1 MTILR
6 QVRVER
12 YFSTLIAFIVVAT
25 TVYVGYGRADA
36 APGTGAPASGTISGR
51 VFRDFA
57 IDGIFEAGVD
67 GLEAGIEVRAYD
79 DAGNE
84 VGPATT
90 DTDGEYSINLAGLE
104 ETSTDQYRVEF
115 TIPSDASYLR
125 NGYLGDDNAGPV
137 QFASAYATDVDF
149 AVHNPAQFCDN
160 NPELAVNCWVNG
172 DPNGGGNAE
181 DFDALVT
188 IPWNG
193 FGTTA
198 DLNQPTNPAH
208 IAFNNQ
214 IGTTWGMA
222 YQRATDTL
230 FVGAAQR
237 RHSGFGPG
245 GTGAIYRINPDGSG
259 YSQFLDLNALGGV
272 STGADPHTGLPVN
285 AWDAANPA
293 SVASHD
299 PASFDA
305 VGKIALGD
313 IDISEDDQTLWAVN
327 LNDRTLLEIPIGLDG
342 VVPPPGHIKS
352 HDIAAGAPACTN
364 GQFRPFA
371 LSVRDGQIFVGGVCS
386 GETGGTVNDVVA
398 HVLTHDPNG
407 ADGNFTTHYSLPMN
421 YRTSAARAGTECAV
435 DLTDI
440 GGTFTGCSWEP
451 WRADWSDGGFP
462 EGPNGPNLYVAPQ
475 PMLTDIE
482 IDADGSLVLGFADRF
497 GMQSGFNNYQTDTG
511 DFNTYMGATA
521 GDLVRVCNVNGSLT
535 FPCRPDG
542 TEFYSGDNAPD
553 PSFVPFNVHPE
564 SAWGGTSMLF
574 REGEVAISMADPLN
588 VWSGGIGWMDKS
600 TGLISEHDTG
610 VRRYEVFAG
619 YDQANPSNPN
629 INGIGKAT
637 GLGDLEIICDAAPLE
652 IGDRVWFDRNG
663 NGRQDPSEP
672 ALPGVGVR
680 LLDENDV
687 EIGASVTNSSGVY
700 SFNSLIIPE
709 LISNANFSIVFDE
722 STADVSGIDGLAD
735 VSILEPTTQNA
746 AGTEMQH
753 DSNIDAA
760 RTLTFTTGAPGANDY
775 SLDAGFRGGLQ
786 IGNLVWFDLDNN
798 GDADDDE
805 PVIAGLTLNLF
816 REDGAAGFDGT
827 EALVESQTTDT
838 EGFYSFRNLI
848 DGETY
853 YVAIPEDQ
861 SGGVIEIDG
870 QALDALTL
878 LSSTGTATNPI
889 DNNDDGTPFGDFLA
903 VTNAI
908 VVSDDPA
915 SEPTDETDTPPDP
928 DTDSEEAIFVKTD
941 HQVDDDDSNLTFDL
955 GFIQNGRVGNLVWL
969 DGKSGEP
976 GFNNGIADPA
986 ESDYG
991 LGGVTVELY
1000 SNDGAVNTFVTD
1012 TTTDDDGRYWFSNLE
1027 PGTYVIAI
1035 PAGQT
1040 GQTLEGET
1048 IDIDDLFVSSPA
1060 ASDADEGFDDLN
1072 DGTVDTGNGFASV
1085 SSPFDIDFTDSPSDE
1100 QGDFEDTTE
1109 DAAEVSANTATSFVV
1124 DEFSDLTVDFS
1135 FVEQPTFSI
1144 GNLVWIDDDDGIAE
1158 DGEPGIENVAVELW
1172 ADGGTEA
1179 YDTTTTDDEGHFLF
1193 EGLPAG
1199 DFFVVVPGGQTG
1211 QLVDGNPIDL
1221 TDLPVGSDTDLT
1233 PNNDEDND
1241 NNGAV
1246 GVAASHLEDVATEL
1260 ISVGEPDPFEPSEP
1274 TDETLRS
1281 DDPTDDDNSSVDDTS
1296 NLSVDIAFV
1305 MPLRVGNIV
1314 WLDNGGGAPGDATY
1328 NPADE
1333 NDGEAD
1339 ATERGIPGVLVQ
1351 LMDDDDVVVA
1361 EAVTDEGG
1369 RYVFD
1374 ELLTGTFRVGIPTN
1388 QTPVIDLDLTPD
1400 PAALFELLSSQGQ
1413 SATPEASDD
1422 DDDGEP
1428 YPGFASLSAQFELD
1442 FGAEAED
1449 EQGNF
1454 NSTVDDEAEADVNDD
1469 FPWLP
1474 DGNSNLEIDFGF
1486 APTPMFV
1493 IGNLLWED
1501 FDNDGIADNG
1511 EPGIS
1516 GALVQLLDG
1525 DGVVIAET
1533 TTDEDGHYRFVNIE
1547 EGTYS
1552 VSVPAD
1558 QQPTL
1563 GPVLGLDPDALD
1575 GLEISDTVVADPDD
1589 PASID
1594 NDHNGVDSNGDATSG
1609 PISVGEGDSHS
1620 EPTGESLRSDDPAS
1634 DELNTDR
1641 GDRTDLTVDFGFWRG
1656 LRLGNQV
1663 WLDGV
1668 QGEDGYD
1675 NGIMES
1681 TEAGIG
1687 GVTVELWIDNDDDGD
1702 AEPDGDDGV
1711 NPEMETITDDE
1722 GNYWFEHLD
1731 EDVAYFVVIPSVPDG
1746 FSSTG
1751 QSGDPVTS
1759 DNDDDGAPNGGNAAV
1774 SDVVTLTAGGTS
1786 TDEADSNPAEDA
1798 EAEANTVLVET
1809 VPDAN
1814 SELLVDFGF
1823 IEVPVFRLG
1832 NQVWNDLD
1840 ADGLADS
1847 DESGIA
1853 GVLVQLTA
1861 NDGTVIAE
1869 TATDE
1874 NGMYSFDNLAAGQ
1887 YMVVI
1892 PASQTPALG
1901 AVEGLVAAALDG
1913 FVSSA
1918 TEEADP
1924 NDDVDNNDNGVLV
1937 DDVWKTANIL
1947 LGPDP
1952 VAPPFG
1958 AEPTNEV
1965 NPFTAVDD
1973 DPDQGEEGSYPDD
1986 FSNFTV
1992 DFGFTKLTLGNQI
2005 WSDVDADGVVDPD
2018 EPGINGVVVQ
2028 LFKVDPGTGELS
2040 FVESTVTVP
2049 TADGDGFYVFDGLEE
2064 GAEYVVQVPA
2074 SEFAEGGPL
2083 DGLFSS
2089 PDPDPVVDPNTGGD
2103 DDNGIDNDDN
2113 GIDPENFGD
2122 SVQTAGVVV
2131 SASDEP
2137 INENPDGDLTVHD
2150 PNTNLTVDLGFAG
2163 LAVGDTVWADDDG
2176 DGTINGDESGIADV
2190 VVELWL
2196 VDEDGEPVG
2205 ESPFATTT
2213 TAPDGTFLFGSLV
2226 PGTFKIVLPQ
2236 ENFVEGGPL
2245 EGMTSTIGNGVVAP
2259 AVDDDAT
2266 DSDDNGNVDPDGL
2279 TISTAPFALAFGDE
2293 PTGETGEPGSVH
2305 PTNTNLTVDLGLV
2318 DVPPMSIGNQV
2329 WMDVD
2334 NSGVLDGDE
2343 VGVADVVVE
2352 LWAVD
2357 ADGNPVGDDP
2367 AQTVTTDEEGNY
2379 LFVDVAPGQFIVVI
2393 PSVNFD
2399 ADEPLEGM
2407 FSSAAVVASDPDDDV
2422 DGDDQGFDP
2431 AEVGAD
2437 VVSEPVT
2444 LIPSLEP
2451 LDESTGAEGHGQ
2463 VDGVE
2468 IADANSNLTL
2478 DFGFFPLGVGNRVF
2492 FDADNSGTF
2501 DEGETGFAGVEVTLQ
2516 TEDGELVATTVTDE
2530 DGYYLFGGFNEG
2542 DYVVVLG
2549 SSNFEDGGPLDGYH
2563 SSTGNGVAPD
2573 PDELVLDNDDNG
2585 DPVDGAGSA
2594 IVTPPIT
2601 LNVQTEPTAEVELD
2615 VNEDHDIP
2623 VDANSD
2629 STVDFGLY
2637 TADIVTT
2644 LWTDT
2649 NNNGEVDE
2657 GETPLAGVIVELLN
2671 EAGEVIATTVSDEN
2685 GLVTFTGLEEGTY
2698 RLKIT
2703 VENFEPGGA
2712 LEGLT
2717 STTGLN
2723 GVDAG
2728 IDPDGDDRS
2737 VISGLFEVTAGDNP
2751 ELNVFGADS
2760 DAAFGFTPTGSV
2772 GDFVWDDLDGDGLQD
2787 PNEPGLPDVEINV
2800 FRVDPETGEPSQE
2813 PVHTVTTDSD
2823 GAFEVD
2829 DLPPGEFIVDV
2840 ETPAGTDPSPKDQG
2854 GDDTLDSDIKP
2865 DGRTDVIQILA
2876 GEKRADVDAGF
2887 VTPSSGSD
2895 AASDLGTPPNELAF
2909 TGSNLKTLMG
2919 VSTMLI
2925 LAGVVLG
2932 LLTCRRRTA

>member
-1 MTILR
+1 MGSWLNVRSGKIKWTSEMMTR
-6 QVRVER
+6 
-12 YFSTLIAFIVVAT
+12 TLVSSLVLAMIASFLTIVDT
-25 TVYVGYGRADA
+25 TPAFA
-36 APGTGAPASGTISGR
+36 AGGDNISGV
-51 VFRDFA
+51 VFRDEGW
-57 IDGIFEAGVD
+57 DGSKSGDVGEGGVEVTVVDDNGETAGPFLSGSD
-67 GLEAGIEVRAYD
+67 GSWSTS
-79 DAGNE
+79 
-84 VGPATT
+84 VGALDSLTGP
-90 DTDGEYSINLAGLE
+90 YSV
-104 ETSTDQYRVEF
+104 QF
-115 TIPSDASYLR
+115 TIPAGKAPLQP
-125 NGYLGDDNAGPV
+125 GPLGDDNQSDVRIVASGVVTNADFGVVYPYHYCQDNPNVATNCYIEGDQTGGGDVMVMTEYLATGDGTPGGGGTAEFPIADSTDIGSTWGLATQTFNDYDTSNDRIWAAAFEKRFAGYGPSGPDAIYLVNPATGNVEQTITSVDAGTDQHDFTLVAPGNEIVDAASYGLVGKQSWGDLDINDTQDRLYAVNLLDRKLYEFDIDPTSGGYLSTTGNWDLTGLPGQTCSGVIRPWAAGFNEGLIYVGTTCDDGTVAYVHTLDPSGSSFTNVLTIPLTYGREPIGNHTGLTAEWNAWAGDSEWQAEATGWGPSEQAYPQPVLSDIEFDRDALVLGVRDRYGDQSGYDSPSINYPTDPNLYRADSAGDVLRACAGVGTGFILEGDTGCEFSARGENPAGPGGEEFYIGDEYITTFGGV
-137 QFASAYATDVDF
+137 HTGHDEISLGGLATARPRGDVMMTAYDALD
-149 AVHNPAQFCDN
+149 DN
-160 NPELAVNCWVNG
+160 Y
-172 DPNGGGNAE
+172 GGGNN
-181 DFDALVT
+181 DYSFS
-188 IPWNG
+188 NG
-193 FGTTA
+193 LARLDNETGEKIGQYRVVAGNFGK
-198 DLNQPTNPAH
+198 
-208 IAFNNQ
+208 
-214 IGTTWGMA
+214 
-222 YQRATDTL
+222 
-230 FVGAAQR
+230 AA
-237 RHSGFGPG
+237 G
-245 GTGAIYRINPDGSG
+245 
-259 YSQFLDLNALGGV
+259 
-272 STGADPHTGLPVN
+272 
-285 AWDAANPA
+285 
-293 SVASHD
+293 
-299 PASFDA
+299 
-305 VGKIALGD
+305 LGD
-313 IDISEDDQTLWAVN
+313 IEAFC
-327 LNDRTLLEIPIGLDG
+327 E
-342 VVPPPGHIKS
+342 
-352 HDIAAGAPACTN
+352 GAP
-364 GQFRPFA
+364 
-371 LSVRDGQIFVGGVCS
+371 
-386 GETGGTVNDVVA
+386 
-398 HVLTHDPNG
+398 
-407 ADGNFTTHYSLPMN
+407 
-421 YRTSAARAGTECAV
+421 
-435 DLTDI
+435 
-440 GGTFTGCSWEP
+440 
-451 WRADWSDGGFP
+451 
-462 EGPNGPNLYVAPQ
+462 
-475 PMLTDIE
+475 IE
-482 IDADGSLVLGFADRF
+482 V
-497 GMQSGFNNYQTDTG
+497 
-511 DFNTYMGATA
+511 
-521 GDLVRVCNVNGSLT
+521 
-535 FPCRPDG
+535 
-542 TEFYSGDNAPD
+542 
-553 PSFVPFNVHPE
+553 
-564 SAWGGTSMLF
+564 
-574 REGEVAISMADPLN
+574 
-588 VWSGGIGWMDKS
+588 
-600 TGLISEHDTG
+600 
-610 VRRYEVFAG
+610 
-619 YDQANPSNPN
+619 
-629 INGIGKAT
+629 
-637 GLGDLEIICDAAPLE
+637 
-652 IGDRVWFDRNG
+652 GDRVWFDRNG

-672 ALPGVGVR
+672 ALPNVAVS
-680 LLDENDV
+680 LFDENDV
-687 EIGASVTNSSGVY
+687 EIAATVTNGSGIY
-700 SFNSLIIPE
+700 SFSSLNIPE
-709 LISNANFSIVFDE
+709 LIPNADYSIVFDE
-722 STADVSGIDGLAD
+722 SSADVSGIDGIAD
-735 VSILEPTTQNA
+735 VTILTATTQNA
-746 AGTEMQH
+746 AGVNADT
-753 DSNIDAA
+753 DSNIDVDG
-760 RTLTFTTGAPGANDY
+760 LLEFTTGNAGANDH

-786 IGNLVWFDLDNN
+786 IGNLVWFDLNNN
-798 GDADDDE
+798 GDADDGE
-805 PVIAGLTLNLF
+805 SVISGLTLNLF

-827 EALVESQTTDT
+827 EALVESQTTDS
-838 EGFYSFRNLI
+838 EGFYSFRNLV

-853 YVAIPEDQ
+853 YVAVPEDQ
-861 SGGVIEIDG
+861 GGGIIQIDG
-870 QALDALTL
+870 QTLDAITL

-889 DNNDDGTPFGDFLA
+889 DNNDDGTPFTGFLA
-903 VTNAI
+903 VTEAI

-915 SEPTDETDTPPDP
+915 SEPTNETDTPPDP
-928 DTDSEEAIFVKTD
+928 DTDSEEAIFIKTD

-955 GFIQNGRVGNLVWL
+955 GFIQKSRIGNLVWL
-969 DGKSGEP
+969 DGKSGEA

-1000 SNDGAVNTFVTD
+1000 SSNEGVNTFVAD
-1012 TTTDDDGRYWFSNLE
+1012 TTTDDDGRYWFFGLA
-1027 PGTYVIAI
+1027 PGTYVVAI
-1035 PAGQT
+1035 PNGQT

-1085 SSPFDIDFTDSPSDE
+1085 SSPFEIDVADSPSDE

-1172 ADGGTEA
+1172 ADGGSEA

-1193 EGLPAG
+1193 DGLPAG

-1221 TDLPVGSDTDLT
+1221 TDLPVGSDTDLN

-1388 QTPVIDLDLTPD
+1388 QTPIIDLDLTPD

-1454 NSTVDDEAEADVNDD
+1454 NSTIDDEAEADVNDD

-1516 GALVQLLDG
+1516 GALVQLLDS

-1563 GPVLGLDPDALD
+1563 GPVVGLDPDALD

-1641 GDRTDLTVDFGFWRG
+1641 ADRTDLTVDFGFWRG

-1913 FVSSA
+1913 FVSSV

-1958 AEPTNEV
+1958 VEPTNEV

-2279 TISTAPFALAFGDE
+2279 TISTAPFTLAFGDE
-2293 PTGETGEPGSVH
+2293 PTGEAGEPGSVH
-2305 PTNTNLTVDLGLV
+2305 STNTNLTVDLGLV
-2318 DVPPMSIGNQV
+2318 EVPPMSIGNQV

-2698 RLKIT
+2698 RLKIPA
-2703 VENFEPGGA
+2703 ENFEPGGA

-2728 IDPDGDDRS
+2728 IDPNGDDRS

-2876 GEKRADVDAGF
+2876 GEKRADIDAGF

-2895 AASDLGTPPNELAF
+2895 AASDSGTPPNELAF

-2932 LLTCRRRTA
+2932 LLTYRRRTA